1 MNLDDIPSGSLCV
14 VDTNVLLYAE
24 QGASLQ
30 AQRLLRRI
38 EKREVLGVM
47 PQPVW
52 QELMHKL
59 MLAEALML
67 GHLSGG
73 NPARQLAGKPDLI
86 KRLTLYK
93 DKIKALVTLGMG
105 FEPCTRTDLTDKAI
119 AIQER
124 HGLLTNDSVI
134 VAIALRL
141 EADVLVSADKQ
152 LQVIKEVPVYAP
164 SDVKL
169 GFTA

>member
-1 MNLDDIPSGSLCV
+1 MSLDDIPSGSLCI

-24 QGASLQ
+24 QGTSRQ
-30 AQRLLRRI
+30 SQRLLRRI

-59 MLAEALML
+59 MLAEAIMM

-73 NPARQLAGKPDLI
+73 NPARQLASKPKVI

-93 DKIKALVTLGMG
+93 DKIKALFTLGMG
-105 FEPCTRTDLTDKAI
+105 FEPCTRSDLTDKAFT
-119 AIQER
+119 IQEQ
-124 HGLLTNDSVI
+124 HGLLTNHSI
-134 VAIALRL
+134 IMAIALRL

-152 LQVIKEVPVYAP
+152 FQAIKEVQIYAP

>member
-24 QGASLQ
+24 QGTSLQ

-73 NPARQLAGKPDLI
+73 NPARQLAGKPEVI

-93 DKIKALVTLGMG
+93 DKVKSLVTLGMG
-105 FEPCTRTDLTDKAI
+105 FEPCTRTDLMNKAI

-152 LQVIKEVPVYAP
+152 FQAIQEVPVYAP
-164 SDVKL
+164 SDIKL

>member
-14 VDTNVLLYAE
+14 IDTNVLLYAE
-24 QGASLQ
+24 QGISLQ

-67 GHLSGG
+67 GHLGGG
-73 NPARQLAGKPDLI
+73 NPARQLAGKPDVI

-93 DKIKALVTLGMG
+93 DKIRALVTLGMR
-105 FEPCTRTDLTDKAI
+105 FESCTRIDVVDKAV

-134 VAIALRL
+134 VTIALRL

-164 SDVKL
+164 SDVNL